1 MAPSCL
7 LYLCVILMVRKIH
20 IICTLNRKIHILD
33 IKSVCSGIVGRSF
46 SRTFVTIVAQLFYVD
61 AGSLLFLPEY
71 FFTNSILQFT
81 YMFSWITITWTRW
94 SFIIVWNVCS
104 EWSPLMSPCQVLQQ
118 PSPQVRL
125 TKLLKYCQQTQC
137 LNLKKELNTWNEN
150 AVCYLVNSQPV
161 GWKTTYGIQNTQRSI
176 FKNLIASPLILSF
189 LRSDG
194 RGGEVTGLR
203 GDVDTIRL
211 LVATHFSSWLCISK
225 QNGQCL

>member
-125 TKLLKYCQQTQC
+125 TKLLTHCQQTQC
-137 LNLKKELNTWNEN
+137 LNLKKNWTLETKMQFVIW
-150 AVCYLVNSQPV
+150 
-161 GWKTTYGIQNTQRSI
+161 SI
-176 FKNLIASPLILSF
+176 VS
-189 LRSDG
+189 
-194 RGGEVTGLR
+194 
-203 GDVDTIRL
+203 L
-211 LVATHFSSWLCISK
+211 LVERQPMEYKILKEVYLRIW
-225 QNGQCL
+225 

>member
-1 MAPSCL
+1 
-7 LYLCVILMVRKIH
+7 
-20 IICTLNRKIHILD
+20 
-33 IKSVCSGIVGRSF
+33 
-46 SRTFVTIVAQLFYVD
+46 
-61 AGSLLFLPEY
+61 
-71 FFTNSILQFT
+71 
-81 YMFSWITITWTRW
+81 MFSWITITWTRW
-94 SFIIVWNVCS
+94 SLIVVWNICS

-194 RGGEVTGLR
+194 RAGEVTGLR

-225 QNGQCL
+225 QNGQCLLDQFTKTFFWNFQSIRADLCYILIYKQMLEKAFCSNIAPSLSSGSHLFYKAKYMGRSCPNQV

>member
-61 AGSLLFLPEY
+61 AGALLFFYPSTFSQTA
-71 FFTNSILQFT
+71 FFNS
-81 YMFSWITITWTRW
+81 RW

-194 RGGEVTGLR
+194 RAGEVTGLR